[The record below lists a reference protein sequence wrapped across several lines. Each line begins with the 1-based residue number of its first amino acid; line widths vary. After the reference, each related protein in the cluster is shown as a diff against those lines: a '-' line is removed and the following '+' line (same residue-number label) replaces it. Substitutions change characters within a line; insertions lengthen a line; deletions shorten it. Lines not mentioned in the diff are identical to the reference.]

1 MKKNTKLPNRYG
13 PTVQNIKSVET
24 QKCTS
29 MDPDDTPLKVNGPVM
44 HFTLFYTIEPGSLHR
59 SCSFMELASQCMG
72 AAPIAAFIA

>member
-1 MKKNTKLPNRYG
+1 MKKYQAPEPVWTYG
-13 PTVQNIKSVET
+13 AEYK
-24 QKCTS
+24 KCR
-29 MDPDDTPLKVNGPVM
+29 DPKMHLDEPVM